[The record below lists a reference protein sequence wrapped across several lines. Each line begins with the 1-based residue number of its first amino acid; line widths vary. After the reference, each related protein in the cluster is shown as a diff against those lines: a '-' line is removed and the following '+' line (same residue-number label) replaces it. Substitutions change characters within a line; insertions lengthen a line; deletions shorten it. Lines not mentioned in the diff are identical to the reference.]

1 MMCSYERKIGFALG
15 GQIVSPVKVGLL
27 TIILISV
34 ASLVGAGA
42 RNQEGTR
49 TGPRPSR
56 AEGLAAWQ
64 QIYSVMSH
72 PRCINCHT
80 ADGYPQQ
87 TDDRHRHLF
96 NVVRGPEGKGVAA
109 LQCATCHQSSNAD
122 STGVPGAP
130 DWHLAP
136 LSMRWQDANDKV
148 LPSSAVCRTVT
159 DRTKNGGLDGAALVK
174 HHQTELVKWA
184 WQPGLRNDGTARSI
198 PPISYEQFIAATRN
212 WTQARMPCPQ

>member
-80 ADGYPQQ
+80 DVGRRSAADN
-87 TDDRHRHLF
+87 R
-96 NVVRGPEGKGVAA
+96 
-109 LQCATCHQSSNAD
+109 
-122 STGVPGAP
+122 
-130 DWHLAP
+130 
-136 LSMRWQDANDKV
+136 
-148 LPSSAVCRTVT
+148 
-159 DRTKNGGLDGAALVK
+159 
-174 HHQTELVKWA
+174 
-184 WQPGLRNDGTARSI
+184 LRCGS
-198 PPISYEQFIAATRN
+198 
-212 WTQARMPCPQ
+212 